1 MKRKTRK
8 QKPNSSQ
15 KKTKKNESFEDI
27 GIYEDLIG
35 GDIPTRYKYRVVE
48 ANDFGLTDEEI
59 MFADDKELNKWCSIK
74 KMSQYRNDDEEK
86 YDIKSYSNK
95 ANDLELKKKILKS
108 FYSEQNGNEVNS
120 EVINTLSANNNK
132 KKRKKRRHKKPTFI
146 IEPIN
151 KSNENLKHENQNN
164 VSVISNKRKPNK
176 KLKRVN
182 KKLKRVNKKLK
193 PSLETSVSGVSV
205 ERLKAYGL
213 SNREI
218 KKVKNK
224 IK

>member
-1 MKRKTRK
+1 MSKKSRK
-8 QKPNSSQ
+8 QKLNSSQ
-15 KKTKKNESFEDI
+15 KKTKKNKSFEEI

-35 GDIPTRYKYRVVE
+35 GDIPTRYKYRAVE

-59 MFADDKELNKWCSIK
+59 LFADDKELNKWCSIK

-86 YDIKSYSNK
+86 YDIKSYANK
-95 ANDLELKKKILKS
+95 AKDLELKKKILKS
-108 FYSEQNGNEVNS
+108 FYSEENGNEVNN
-120 EVINTLSANNNK
+120 EVINGLSANNNK

-146 IEPIN
+146 IEPMD
-151 KSNENLKHENQNN
+151 KSNENLKHENKSN
-164 VSVISNKRKPNK
+164 VSEISNKRKPNK

-182 KKLKRVNKKLK
+182 KKLK
-193 PSLETSVSGVSV
+193 PSIETSVSGVSL

-224 IK
+224 FK